1 MTLKWLLFLSKRT
14 GEEMDAV
21 VTGVEAFGLFVQ
33 GLAIPA
39 EGLVPLDSLP
49 DDTYRYDRASHTLS
63 GRRAGQS
70 YRLGDRVRVAVD
82 RVDLDR
88 RELNF
93 RLVDGHV
100 RRGKRPAKSV
110 RPPGK
115 HRGGKPG
122 QARGRGRQTEPRG
135 RPAKGGRKR
144 SRRL

>member
-1 MTLKWLLFLSKRT
+1 VKLKLLLFLSSRI
-14 GEEMDAV
+14 GQEMDAV
-21 VTGVEAFGLFVQ
+21 VTGVEAFGIFVQ
-33 GLAIPA
+33 GLALPA

-49 DDTYRYDRASHTLS
+49 ADTYRYDRASHTLS

-100 RRGKRPAKSV
+100 RRGKRPGKSA

-115 HRGGKPG
+115 QRGGKPVP
-122 QARGRGRQTEPRG
+122 PRG
-135 RPAKGGRKR
+135 RATKKSRKR